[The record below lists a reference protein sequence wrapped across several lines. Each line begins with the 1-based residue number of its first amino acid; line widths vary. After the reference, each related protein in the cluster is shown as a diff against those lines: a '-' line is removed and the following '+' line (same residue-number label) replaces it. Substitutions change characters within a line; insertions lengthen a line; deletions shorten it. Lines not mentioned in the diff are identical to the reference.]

1 MQKVNIQEVQVYEN
15 QVTSLQIEAQKLIIA
30 SPEENAQAIELKA
43 KLDKT
48 WKGIKAFKESI
59 TKPINEAL
67 KNARAVFAPIEAKY
81 EEADRL
87 VGKKLL
93 AYKHEV
99 EEETRKKE
107 AQIAARVEKGTMR
120 LDTAEKKLDSLE
132 RVEKT
137 THTAAGQVQ
146 FRQIP
151 KMRITDENLI
161 PEKYWI
167 IDLVALRKDV
177 LAGEVV
183 PGAEKFYE
191 EIV

>member
-93 AYKHEV
+93 VYKHEV